1 MARRPNPQAD
11 QVAPRGHVRDRPCI
25 LTSVGTVTDEQVE
38 PWPDGDELVP
48 LVGGPPAEEL
58 VSLMLDHQAIGRSH
72 VGALVAQLAGT
83 RHPDALNRHDRRHDG
98 HRRGAM
104 ALVLGRWLGEQ
115 LAPHQA
121 EQGLRLALAGR
132 TEVARLVLRRAIAA
146 VNAPPELAHQFA
158 ELLDLLGRAPDW
170 PEVLM
175 EALLGLVAESDQCA
189 VTLPDS
195 DHGPPPGRLVTAQPA
210 APRGPSLV
218 AVASRSHRVTTAMA
232 A

>member
-1 MARRPNPQAD
+1 M
-11 QVAPRGHVRDRPCI
+11 
-25 LTSVGTVTDEQVE
+25 STVTDEQVE

-83 RHPDALNRHDRRHDG
+83 RHPDALNRHDGRHDG

-121 EQGLRLALAGR
+121 EQVLRLALAGR

-146 VNAPPELAHQFA
+146 VNAPPELALQFA
-158 ELLDLLGRAPDW
+158 ELLSLLSNGENW
-170 PEVLM
+170 PEVLIA
-175 EALLGLVAESDQCA
+175 ALELLAESVQCA

-195 DHGPPPGRLVTAQPA
+195 DHGPPPGRLVAAQPT
-210 APRGPSLV
+210 APRGPPVV
-218 AVASRSHRVTTAMA
+218 AVASCSQRVTTAMA